1 MMQTLTPMMLA
12 AFGWSIAALMMAV
25 LFLIAERRKEADIV
39 DAGWAAGI
47 GILGVVYALLAP
59 GDGLR
64 KLVVGLCV
72 ALWSYRLSRYLF
84 VHRVLKPG
92 EDGRY
97 VALRKG
103 WGRNARRNFFIFF
116 QAQAVFDLIFSIP
129 VLVALCNPAP
139 ALALTDWLALAV
151 FLIAFGGETLADR
164 QLLAF
169 RQDVANHG
177 KTCRVG
183 LWRYSRH
190 PNYFFEW
197 LHWWSY
203 PLFAFGA
210 SWWWLTLV
218 GPAFLLYL
226 LFFVTGIPPTEA
238 RALET
243 RGDDYREYQ
252 RTTSAFF
259 PWFPKKG
266 TV

>member
-1 MMQTLTPMMLA
+1 METLSPLGVA

-25 LFLIAERRKEADIV
+25 LFLVAERRKEADIV

-47 GILGVVYALLAP
+47 GILGVVYAVLLE
-59 GDGLR
+59 GD
-64 KLVVGLCV
+64 LVRRIIVGLCV

-103 WGRNARRNFFIFF
+103 WGKNAKRNFFIFF
-116 QAQAVFDLIFSIP
+116 QAQAIFDLIFSLP
-129 VLVALCNPAP
+129 VLVAMLNPAP
-139 ALALTDWLALAV
+139 SLQITDLAAVLVFIVALS
-151 FLIAFGGETLADR
+151 GETLADR
-164 QLLAF
+164 QLTAF
-169 RQDVANHG
+169 RSNPANRG

-203 PLFAFGA
+203 PLFAWG
-210 SWWWLTLV
+210 SDWGLVTLV

-243 RGDDYREYQ
+243 RGEDYREYQ

-259 PWFPKKG
+259 PWFPKG
-266 TV
+266 VSR